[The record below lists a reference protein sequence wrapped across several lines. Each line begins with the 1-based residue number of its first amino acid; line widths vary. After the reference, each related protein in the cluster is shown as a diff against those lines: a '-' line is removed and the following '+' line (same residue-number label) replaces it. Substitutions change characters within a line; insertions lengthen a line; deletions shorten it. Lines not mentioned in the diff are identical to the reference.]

1 MDVDGVPKATDT
13 MLARMLTHLLL
24 LPSLFAVSVCVAQPE
39 PAFRLSEGAPSSVK
53 TAAESALGKYV
64 AEDDGAFKWE
74 LVRTTPLEGMTLYDI
89 RLTSQ
94 RWRTAAEVSEPVW
107 THWLTVGVPHA
118 VRRTVPIMLIDGGSR
133 REEPRTPARAEFMRL
148 VQASGAVCCAVDN
161 IPNQPLAIEDGKPRR
176 EDDLLSQSWN
186 LAIKHDDS
194 RWIGRFPM
202 VKAVKRAMDA
212 TEQFLAGRDL
222 SPAKLDGKVIDK
234 GMKPEG
240 FFVTGAS
247 KRGWT
252 TWLIAAVDPR
262 VKAIAPIVIDVLNME
277 AQTPHHWAS
286 YGFWAPALRDYVAN
300 GIDKKFG
307 TPELNKVI
315 AHEDPLAYM
324 KFVERVPKYIVT
336 ATGDEFFPT
345 DSFQHYEKQLSGEWR
360 VRSVPNAGHNL
371 AGSMAP
377 FEILAF
383 YTMFV
388 EGKLR
393 PELTWT
399 LAAENGKSVVTA
411 KSDVKPERVLLWQ
424 CDAKARDFRID
435 QTGRTWTSSEVV
447 ASDSTGLVYS
457 ATVEA
462 PATGFRAFMMEATF
476 ASGNPVLPFTVT
488 TRVFITPDTL
498 PFATK
503 K

>member
-1 MDVDGVPKATDT
+1 
-13 MLARMLTHLLL
+13 MLISMRSLLISIL
-24 LPSLFAVSVCVAQPE
+24 SAASFIACE
-39 PAFRLSEGAPSSVK
+39 PDPVGPGALHALGTGTPTGAKSP
-53 TAAESALGKYV
+53 AETALGKYV

-94 RWRTAAEVSEPVW
+94 RWRTQAEVSEPLW
-107 THWLTVGVPHA
+107 THWLTIGVPA
-118 VRRTVPIMLIDGGSR
+118 TVRRSLPIMVIDGGSR
-133 REEPRTPARAEFMRL
+133 RSEPRTPARPEFMRL
-148 VQASGAVCCAVDN
+148 VQASGAVCCVVDN
-161 IPNQPLAIEDGKPRR
+161 IPNQPLAIEDKKERR

-222 SPAKLDGKVIDK
+222 SPAKFEGKVIDK
-234 GMKPEG
+234 GMKPDG

-262 VKAIAPIVIDVLNME
+262 VKAIAPVVIDVLNME

-324 KFVERVPKYIVT
+324 KFLERVPKYIVT

-345 DSFQHYEKQLSGEWR
+345 DSFQHYEKQLKGEWR

-383 YTMFV
+383 YTIFV
-388 EGKLR
+388 EGKPR
-393 PELTWT
+393 PELNWRLTT
-399 LAAENGKSVVTA
+399 EGGKSVVAA
-411 KSDVKPERVLLWQ
+411 KSNVKPERVLLWQ
-424 CDAKARDFRID
+424 CDAKVRDFRID

-447 ASDSTGLVYS
+447 ASDSSGLVYS

-462 PATGFRAFMMEATF
+462 PATGFRAFMLEATF

-498 PFATK
+498 PFAAK